1 MLEELQNNLKRAQ
14 RSEEV
19 ARKNTLHRCR
29 YTQDDRDTIWMD
41 RAEETLI
48 AQRELNNYKKEQG
61 L

>member
-19 ARKNTLHRCR
+19 ARRNTLHRCK
-29 YTQDDRDTIWMD
+29 YTQDDRDTLWMD

-48 AQRELNNYKKEQG
+48 AKRALDAYKKEK
-61 L
+61 